1 MNPKELIQQLE
12 NCNSLQALELFINEF
27 ESNNGSVEILTD
39 LLIETPN
46 FDKILNLLEQEQW
59 TCEEHSVIYNA
70 LGSFLISL
78 SADEKYENV
87 GLHVTRFILQKYNKH
102 LITLLKPSNE
112 KKYVVAGLK
121 MITSMVVSSLPA
133 ATEVIKSLS
142 FHRIEFS
149 KFANKE
155 PEIRIN
161 FLYMILALLSTED
174 DACVAQFVNSNSG
187 LITSVFEKL
196 LDDPFEVVVK
206 FLKLLRNVVLNSNI
220 SKTTK
225 IKLFNE
231 KTCKFLTIFYFY
243 QSEKETELPFTAE
256 ERNKLRMTLHS
267 FMISLCSDLK
277 HGIIFKDADHKMN
290 SGKHRNMLVYKILK
304 TIQYPWQL
312 EEGRELIVR
321 ILKACPDILGLF
333 MEFTSNYFIPRENYG
348 FSSLIKLCI
357 MFIEDKEPWE
367 YVDSRFGNDLHNKN
381 IIFTPFLNKRKISS
395 MIKSNSLILTHL
407 GLLLLN
413 TCMKKAKEIQ
423 DFISRKP
430 HIDEDNKKRFQN
442 IIFQSVE
449 NLGYNTSKIFLLWY
463 EIVKQ
468 EYEILPWFK
477 EECPSKYILLLDM
490 SEFLHRYVEL
500 FGYNIVRLKFNPL
513 KMLQTESNFPT
524 DDLNVKYKIV
534 ANLLKILILAQKE
547 NHFEAFG
554 FSLNKMEQEEDVKID
569 ENFFSC
575 LVNLY
580 SDDSLASSDCNDSLK
595 TEIKKLCFQL
605 LKTSVDNWGLSEYC
619 QNYVEIWLNNINS
632 KNQSDCSKFFAKVVS
647 QTISS
652 FFSYLDIMTNLS
664 AELEDAKS
672 YSQINI
678 LDYVSQM
685 DPSIEIGDNE
695 DINPRSIVI
704 PFSCLILGAVDVL
717 KEDNNDNILY
727 YFMNVVED
735 YIHRIDTPSVLSTYL
750 LERNI
755 LIGDTKNYLCYLVN
769 KQPVSTAIFSED
781 LSSHFKLIFISES
794 SPQKLKSPLLD
805 SLENSIHDCIQIDN
819 LCRQVFSY
827 IQSEFKSFQNDNDK
841 RKLKYFLKIFKKLI
855 HLTQKEPFNYLQ
867 LFEYL
872 INHSFTIHNYQ
883 PFSSFTLLYKDIEN
897 LILQIVLEKYPELH
911 RFVEPFMEK
920 LISHL
925 NISVEDER
933 LATSLSV
940 YFKNY
945 TNLCYND
952 IEKIIL
958 SLLKRNA
965 DSFTESFINIISE
978 ILKLLK
984 YFSSLHYKP
993 SENVTVEI
1001 IKKMIYLARHL
1012 KSSKM
1017 DFKFLNLLSDYVLDI
1032 FTPEIASNFVYD
1044 DLKNILKSRIFNEI
1058 FNKILLHS
1066 SPDIRSKLLE
1076 NVNNMKIHLSCQ
1088 VPFVMSFINENSE
1101 YNSIVNSY
1109 LMKIRSHLIQCA
1121 LNSDD
1126 NDFANYQHAIEYMLS
1141 KDMFELS
1148 DIVTVCRRFYNTNDE
1163 LPRHILSL
1171 KPFFD
1176 YVLKKQEIIDDNDDT
1191 PQVDLP
1197 SHSHV
1202 LKEDLNVS
1210 GNGSK
1215 LMDVLIHLIPII
1227 YSKKKEDGILPLRLL
1242 YQMLRSHSQFIS
1254 LMLDLNVT
1262 KLKEQI
1268 ALLQLTI
1275 VQLHSDVCEERH
1287 VPILLGAYGASRSL
1301 CDQYILKIL
1310 YLYEKEGFMP
1320 TYEPTLW
1327 GRTAV
1332 SHFAVE
1338 QSSETSIN
1346 IRYQAPRV
1354 KQVLS
1359 LIDYDKVIETA
1370 IDFDMTLGLEPV
1382 DIVEQS
1388 NIALYDQRFLLSM
1401 FLHFSHVEH
1410 HLGVMEFV
1418 EKGFVALGI
1427 AALSSHR
1434 NEVWKAGATV
1444 LQYIVSMFEKSKYEN
1459 LKIQWMWLVVVMGY
1473 GLEGKMQR
1481 VPSIITHFVIRASQ
1495 ILLCPQNVLYKPVTT
1510 YLYLKSAL
1518 PINKIPE
1525 LNRLLF
1531 STDFQYNKDHRA
1543 FLLELLSSGIRDE
1556 LDVQLV
1562 NSALLPKLLLS
1573 SIKSPSTNSR
1583 LRVQGMKVLR
1593 SMKSLPKSLTP
1604 YLNCPT
1610 DKQWIWIDLAI
1621 DIVTSVFLSLKGN
1634 KFNSNN
1640 DTFEP
1645 KSGSKRKHDESNE
1658 EEINGKKQSWKKRKL
1673 TNGHVSGNEHV
1684 TNINVTKCK
1693 KKNEVELFQL
1703 ISCLGSMFNKI
1714 MCEGKIKT
1722 LIKTLDLMKEIEI
1735 YLENQEV
1742 NSPLIITR
1750 SGFIK
1755 NQFKKWIANTKPE
1768 FQRRFQTYFHDDDA
1782 VYFGLKQVSDDWK
1795 FKPISSFTNSS
1806 KNDLEGL
1813 KDLIS
1818 RLKDLSNVLENNT

>member
-12 NCNSLQALELFINEF
+12 DCNSLKALELFINEF

-78 SADEKYENV
+78 SADDKYENV
-87 GLHVTRFILQKYNKH
+87 GLHVTRFVLQKYNKH

-112 KKYVVAGLK
+112 KKCVVAGLK
-121 MITSMVVSSLPA
+121 MITGMVVSSLPA

-155 PEIRIN
+155 QEIRIN

-206 FLKLLRNVVLNSNI
+206 FLKLLRNVVLNPHI

-243 QSEKETELPFTAE
+243 QSEKETELPFTSE
-256 ERNKLRMTLHS
+256 EINKLRMTLHS
-267 FMISLCSDLK
+267 FMITLCSDLK

-321 ILKACPDILGLF
+321 ILKACPDVLGLF
-333 MEFTSNYFIPRENYG
+333 IEFTNNYFIPRENYG

-367 YVDSRFGNDLHNKN
+367 YVDSRFGNELHNKS

-395 MIKSNSLILTHL
+395 MIKSNSLILAHL

-413 TCMKKAKEIQ
+413 TCMKKAKEIH
-423 DFISRKP
+423 DFIIRKP

-442 IIFQSVE
+442 NIFQSVE

-463 EIVKQ
+463 EVVKQ
-468 EYEILPWFK
+468 DYEILPWFK

-513 KMLQTESNFPT
+513 KMLQTESNFPA

-554 FSLNKMEQEEDVKID
+554 FSLNKIEQEEDVKID

-580 SDDSLASSDCNDSLK
+580 SDDSLSSSDCNDSLK

-632 KNQSDCSKFFAKVVS
+632 KNQRDCSKFFAKVVS

-678 LDYVSQM
+678 LDYVNQM

-755 LIGDTKNYLCYLVN
+755 LIGDTKNYLSYWVN
-769 KQPVSTAIFSED
+769 KQPISTTNFSED
-781 LSSHFKLIFISES
+781 LSSHFKFIFIGES
-794 SPQKLKSPLLD
+794 STQKLKLPLLD
-805 SLENSIHDCIQIDN
+805 SLESSIHDYTQIDN

-827 IQSEFKSFQNDNDK
+827 IQSEFKSFQIDNDK

-855 HLTQKEPFNYLQ
+855 HVTQKEPFNYLQ
-867 LFEYL
+867 LFEHL

-883 PFSSFTLLYKDIEN
+883 PFSSFTLLYKDIES
-897 LILQIVLEKYPELH
+897 LILQVVLEKYTELH

-933 LATSLSV
+933 LAASLSV

-952 IEKIIL
+952 IEKILL
-958 SLLKRNA
+958 SLLKRNS
-965 DSFTESFINIISE
+965 DSFTECFINIISE
-978 ILKLLK
+978 LLKLLK
-984 YFSSLHYKP
+984 YFSNLHYKP

-1017 DFKFLNLLSDYVLDI
+1017 DFKFLNLLSDYVSAN

-1101 YNSIVNSY
+1101 YNSIVDSY

-1126 NDFANYQHAIEYMLS
+1126 SDFANYQHAVEYMLS

-1148 DIVTVCRRFYNTNDE
+1148 DIVTVCLQFYNTNDE

-1176 YVLKKQEIIDDNDDT
+1176 YVLKKQEITDDNNDT

-1202 LKEDLNVS
+1202 CLLSILMNVVAKLYGKMDDANYFLRIAETMMDIIKKIDGKLVRKSSERRLKCEWKWLKT
-1210 GNGSK
+1210 NGC
-1215 LMDVLIHLIPII
+1215 
-1227 YSKKKEDGILPLRLL
+1227 
-1242 YQMLRSHSQFIS
+1242 SHSF
-1254 LMLDLNVT
+1254 DPNN
-1262 KLKEQI
+1262 
-1268 ALLQLTI
+1268 
-1275 VQLHSDVCEERH
+1275 
-1287 VPILLGAYGASRSL
+1287 IL
-1301 CDQYILKIL
+1301 
-1310 YLYEKEGFMP
+1310 
-1320 TYEPTLW
+1320 
-1327 GRTAV
+1327 
-1332 SHFAVE
+1332 
-1338 QSSETSIN
+1338 
-1346 IRYQAPRV
+1346 
-1354 KQVLS
+1354 
-1359 LIDYDKVIETA
+1359 
-1370 IDFDMTLGLEPV
+1370 
-1382 DIVEQS
+1382 
-1388 NIALYDQRFLLSM
+1388 
-1401 FLHFSHVEH
+1401 
-1410 HLGVMEFV
+1410 
-1418 EKGFVALGI
+1418 
-1427 AALSSHR
+1427 
-1434 NEVWKAGATV
+1434 
-1444 LQYIVSMFEKSKYEN
+1444 
-1459 LKIQWMWLVVVMGY
+1459 
-1473 GLEGKMQR
+1473 
-1481 VPSIITHFVIRASQ
+1481 
-1495 ILLCPQNVLYKPVTT
+1495 
-1510 YLYLKSAL
+1510 
-1518 PINKIPE
+1518 
-1525 LNRLLF
+1525 
-1531 STDFQYNKDHRA
+1531 
-1543 FLLELLSSGIRDE
+1543 
-1556 LDVQLV
+1556 
-1562 NSALLPKLLLS
+1562 
-1573 SIKSPSTNSR
+1573 
-1583 LRVQGMKVLR
+1583 
-1593 SMKSLPKSLTP
+1593 
-1604 YLNCPT
+1604 
-1610 DKQWIWIDLAI
+1610 
-1621 DIVTSVFLSLKGN
+1621 
-1634 KFNSNN
+1634 
-1640 DTFEP
+1640 
-1645 KSGSKRKHDESNE
+1645 
-1658 EEINGKKQSWKKRKL
+1658 
-1673 TNGHVSGNEHV
+1673 
-1684 TNINVTKCK
+1684 
-1693 KKNEVELFQL
+1693 
-1703 ISCLGSMFNKI
+1703 
-1714 MCEGKIKT
+1714 
-1722 LIKTLDLMKEIEI
+1722 
-1735 YLENQEV
+1735 
-1742 NSPLIITR
+1742 
-1750 SGFIK
+1750 
-1755 NQFKKWIANTKPE
+1755 
-1768 FQRRFQTYFHDDDA
+1768 
-1782 VYFGLKQVSDDWK
+1782 
-1795 FKPISSFTNSS
+1795 
-1806 KNDLEGL
+1806 
-1813 KDLIS
+1813 
-1818 RLKDLSNVLENNT
+1818 